1 MERSKQR
8 AYDYALVI
16 VLGIIIVTGLVILY
30 STSAYNGKLKFQ
42 DSFYYLKK
50 QIFALVIAAA
60 MVCQTQA
67 VSASV
72 VSLQAGAQNALTA
85 PSLQMAETEEVQTI
99 SVDGMQ
105 QAETEAK
112 ADNSDVALTAGAGV
126 MVSSP
131 IYVAPED
138 MDEQEYDEEETAGA
152 AYGYTNLGIAQVAD
166 HLNVRETAEDDSKI
180 VGKMENDT
188 GCEILGIEGD
198 KAHITSG
205 SVEGYVSL
213 DYILTGKDAV
223 AQADS
228 VVKELATVNADG
240 LKLREA
246 PSLDAPVYDM
256 VAYGEE
262 LEVLDNGSGS
272 DWVGVDFDGNKLYVS
287 SDYVTVDTKLKT
299 ALNMTEFLYGAGVSD
314 VRVELCEYAKQ
325 FVGNPYVWGGT
336 SLTKGADCSGFV
348 LSIFAKYGISLPHSS
363 RAQANSGTRIK
374 MSEAK
379 PGDLVFYAK
388 GGRINHVAIYIGGG
402 QVISASSPKT
412 GIRIASAYYRTPV
425 AVTRILQD

>member
-1 MERSKQR
+1 MFHKKE
-8 AYDYALVI
+8 
-16 VLGIIIVTGLVILY
+16 
-30 STSAYNGKLKFQ
+30 
-42 DSFYYLKK
+42 LKK

-60 MVCQTQA
+60 MVCQTQV

-246 PSLDAPVYDM
+246 PSLDSPVYDM

-314 VRVELCEYAKQ
+314 VRVELCEYARQ

-348 LSIFAKYGISLPHSS
+348 LSVFAKYGISLPHSS

>member
-1 MERSKQR
+1 MFHKKE
-8 AYDYALVI
+8 
-16 VLGIIIVTGLVILY
+16 
-30 STSAYNGKLKFQ
+30 
-42 DSFYYLKK
+42 LKK

-85 PSLQMAETEEVQTI
+85 PSLQMVETEEVQTI

-138 MDEQEYDEEETAGA
+138 MDEQEYDEEETVGA

-246 PSLDAPVYDM
+246 PSLDSPVYDM

-314 VRVELCEYAKQ
+314 VRVELCEYARQ

-348 LSIFAKYGISLPHSS
+348 LSVFAKYGISLPHSS

>member
-1 MERSKQR
+1 M
-8 AYDYALVI
+8 
-16 VLGIIIVTGLVILY
+16 
-30 STSAYNGKLKFQ
+30 
-42 DSFYYLKK
+42 
-50 QIFALVIAAA
+50 
-60 MVCQTQA
+60 
-67 VSASV
+67 
-72 VSLQAGAQNALTA
+72 
-85 PSLQMAETEEVQTI
+85 
-99 SVDGMQ
+99 
-105 QAETEAK
+105 
-112 ADNSDVALTAGAGV
+112 
-126 MVSSP
+126 
-131 IYVAPED
+131 
-138 MDEQEYDEEETAGA
+138 
-152 AYGYTNLGIAQVAD
+152 AD
-166 HLNVRETAEDDSKI
+166 HLNVRETAEDGSKI

-287 SDYVTVDTKLKT
+287 ADYVSVDTKLKT

-348 LSIFAKYGISLPHSS
+348 LSVFAKYGISLPHSS

>member
-1 MERSKQR
+1 MFHKK
-8 AYDYALVI
+8 
-16 VLGIIIVTGLVILY
+16 G
-30 STSAYNGKLKFQ
+30 
-42 DSFYYLKK
+42 LKK
-50 QIFALVIAAA
+50 QISALVLAAA
-60 MVCQTQA
+60 MVCQTQTA
-67 VSASV
+67 SAAV
-72 VSLQAGAQNALTA
+72 VSLQAGAQNALTT
-85 PSLQMAETEEVQTI
+85 PSLQITGTEEAQTI
-99 SVDGMQ
+99 SVDAMQ
-105 QAETEAK
+105 QTETDA
-112 ADNSDVALTAGAGV
+112 ASDNSDVALTAGAGV

-138 MDEQEYDEEETAGA
+138 MDEQEDDEEETAGA

-166 HLNVRETAEDDSKI
+166 HLNVRETAEDGSKI

-213 DYILTGKDAV
+213 TYILTGKDAV

-262 LEVLDNGSGS
+262 LEVLDNGS
-272 DWVGVDFDGNKLYVS
+272 DWVGVDYDGNELYVS
-287 SDYVTVDTKLKT
+287 ADYVTVDTKLKT

-348 LSIFAKYGISLPHSS
+348 LSVFAKYGISLPHSS
-363 RAQANSGTRIK
+363 RAQANSGTRVK

>member
-1 MERSKQR
+1 MFHKK
-8 AYDYALVI
+8 
-16 VLGIIIVTGLVILY
+16 G
-30 STSAYNGKLKFQ
+30 
-42 DSFYYLKK
+42 LKK
-50 QIFALVIAAA
+50 QIFALVLAAA
-60 MVCQTQA
+60 MICQTQA
-67 VSASV
+67 ASAST
-72 VSLQAGAQNALTA
+72 VSLQAGAQNALTT

-166 HLNVRETAEDDSKI
+166 HLNVRETAEDGSKI

-314 VRVELCEYAKQ
+314 VRVELCEYARQ

-348 LSIFAKYGISLPHSS
+348 LSVFAKYGISLPHSS

>member
-1 MERSKQR
+1 MFHKK
-8 AYDYALVI
+8 
-16 VLGIIIVTGLVILY
+16 G
-30 STSAYNGKLKFQ
+30 
-42 DSFYYLKK
+42 LKK
-50 QIFALVIAAA
+50 QIFALVLAAA
-60 MVCQTQA
+60 MICQTQTA
-67 VSASV
+67 SAST
-72 VSLQAGAQNALTA
+72 VSLQAGAQNALTT

-105 QAETEAK
+105 QTETEAK

-166 HLNVRETAEDDSKI
+166 HLNVRETAEDGSKI

-246 PSLDAPVYDM
+246 PSLDARVYDM

-262 LEVLDNGSGS
+262 LEVLDNGS
-272 DWVGVDFDGNKLYVS
+272 DWVGVDFDGNELYVS
-287 SDYVTVDTKLKT
+287 ADYVTVDTKLKT

-348 LSIFAKYGISLPHSS
+348 LSVFAKYGISLPHSS

>member
-1 MERSKQR
+1 MFHKKE
-8 AYDYALVI
+8 
-16 VLGIIIVTGLVILY
+16 
-30 STSAYNGKLKFQ
+30 
-42 DSFYYLKK
+42 LKK

-72 VSLQAGAQNALTA
+72 VSLQAGAQNALAA

-99 SVDGMQ
+99 SVDGIQ
-105 QAETEAK
+105 QAETDA
-112 ADNSDVALTAGAGV
+112 ASDYTDIALTAGAGV
-126 MVSSP
+126 MIFSP

-166 HLNVRETAEDDSKI
+166 HLNVRETAEDGSKI

-325 FVGNPYVWGGT
+325 FVGNPYV
-336 SLTKGADCSGFV
+336 
-348 LSIFAKYGISLPHSS
+348 
-363 RAQANSGTRIK
+363 
-374 MSEAK
+374 
-379 PGDLVFYAK
+379 
-388 GGRINHVAIYIGGG
+388 
-402 QVISASSPKT
+402 
-412 GIRIASAYYRTPV
+412 
-425 AVTRILQD
+425 

>member
-1 MERSKQR
+1 MFHKK
-8 AYDYALVI
+8 
-16 VLGIIIVTGLVILY
+16 G
-30 STSAYNGKLKFQ
+30 
-42 DSFYYLKK
+42 LKK
-50 QIFALVIAAA
+50 QIFALVLAAA
-60 MVCQTQA
+60 MICQTQA
-67 VSASV
+67 ASAST
-72 VSLQAGAQNALTA
+72 VSLQAGAQNALTT

-138 MDEQEYDEEETAGA
+138 MDEQEYDEEENAGA

-166 HLNVRETAEDDSKI
+166 HLNVRETAEDGSKI

-287 SDYVTVDTKLKT
+287 ADYVTVDTKLKT

-348 LSIFAKYGISLPHSS
+348 LSVFAKYGISLPHSS

>member
-1 MERSKQR
+1 MFHKKE
-8 AYDYALVI
+8 
-16 VLGIIIVTGLVILY
+16 
-30 STSAYNGKLKFQ
+30 
-42 DSFYYLKK
+42 LKK

-246 PSLDAPVYDM
+246 PSLDSAVFDM

-314 VRVELCEYAKQ
+314 VRVELCEYARQ

-348 LSIFAKYGISLPHSS
+348 LSVFAKYGISLPHSS

>member
-1 MERSKQR
+1 MFHKKE
-8 AYDYALVI
+8 
-16 VLGIIIVTGLVILY
+16 
-30 STSAYNGKLKFQ
+30 
-42 DSFYYLKK
+42 LKK
-50 QIFALVIAAA
+50 QIFALVLAAA
-60 MVCQTQA
+60 MICQTQA
-67 VSASV
+67 ASAAT
-72 VSLQAGAQNALTA
+72 VSLQAGAQNALTT

-105 QAETEAK
+105 QTETEAK

-126 MVSSP
+126 MVSAP

-166 HLNVRETAEDDSKI
+166 HLNVRETAEDGSKI

-246 PSLDAPVYDM
+246 PSLEAPVYDM

-287 SDYVTVDTKLKT
+287 ADYVTVDTKLKT

-348 LSIFAKYGISLPHSS
+348 LSVFAKYGISLPHSS

>member
-1 MERSKQR
+1 MFHKKE
-8 AYDYALVI
+8 
-16 VLGIIIVTGLVILY
+16 
-30 STSAYNGKLKFQ
+30 
-42 DSFYYLKK
+42 LKK
-50 QIFALVIAAA
+50 QIFALVLAAA
-60 MVCQTQA
+60 MICQTQA
-67 VSASV
+67 ASAAT
-72 VSLQAGAQNALTA
+72 VSLQAGAQNALTT

-105 QAETEAK
+105 QTETEAK

-126 MVSSP
+126 MVSAP

-166 HLNVRETAEDDSKI
+166 HLNVRETAEDGSKI

-246 PSLDAPVYDM
+246 PSLEAPVYDM

-287 SDYVTVDTKLKT
+287 ADYVTVDTKLKT

-348 LSIFAKYGISLPHSS
+348 LSVFAKYGISMPHSS

>member
-1 MERSKQR
+1 MFHKK
-8 AYDYALVI
+8 
-16 VLGIIIVTGLVILY
+16 G
-30 STSAYNGKLKFQ
+30 
-42 DSFYYLKK
+42 LKK
-50 QIFALVIAAA
+50 QIFALVLAAA
-60 MVCQTQA
+60 MICQTQA
-67 VSASV
+67 ASASV
-72 VSLQAGAQNALTA
+72 VSLQAGAQNALTT

-105 QAETEAK
+105 QTETEAK

-166 HLNVRETAEDDSKI
+166 HLNVRETAEDGSKI

-188 GCEILGIEGD
+188 GCEILGIEGN

-240 LKLREA
+240 LKLRET

-262 LEVLDNGSGS
+262 LEVLDNGS

-287 SDYVTVDTKLKT
+287 ADYVTVDTKLKT

-348 LSIFAKYGISLPHSS
+348 LSVFAKYGISLPHSS

>member
-1 MERSKQR
+1 MFHKKE
-8 AYDYALVI
+8 
-16 VLGIIIVTGLVILY
+16 
-30 STSAYNGKLKFQ
+30 
-42 DSFYYLKK
+42 LKK

-240 LKLREA
+240 LKLRGA

>member
-1 MERSKQR
+1 MFHKKE
-8 AYDYALVI
+8 
-16 VLGIIIVTGLVILY
+16 
-30 STSAYNGKLKFQ
+30 
-42 DSFYYLKK
+42 LKK

-85 PSLQMAETEEVQTI
+85 PPLQMAETEEVQTI

-246 PSLDAPVYDM
+246 PSLDSPVYDM

-314 VRVELCEYAKQ
+314 VRVELCEYARQ

-348 LSIFAKYGISLPHSS
+348 LSVFAKYGISLPHSS

>member
-1 MERSKQR
+1 MFHKK
-8 AYDYALVI
+8 
-16 VLGIIIVTGLVILY
+16 G
-30 STSAYNGKLKFQ
+30 
-42 DSFYYLKK
+42 LKK
-50 QIFALVIAAA
+50 QIFALVLAAA
-60 MVCQTQA
+60 MICQTQA
-67 VSASV
+67 ASASA
-72 VSLQAGAQNALTA
+72 VSLQAGAQNALAT
-85 PSLQMAETEEVQTI
+85 PSLQMAETETEEVQTI

-105 QAETEAK
+105 QTETEAK

-166 HLNVRETAEDDSKI
+166 HLNVRETAEDGSKI

-246 PSLDAPVYDM
+246 PSLEAPVYDM

-262 LEVLDNGSGS
+262 LEVLDNGS

-287 SDYVTVDTKLKT
+287 ADYVTVDTKLKT

-348 LSIFAKYGISLPHSS
+348 LSVFAKYGISLPHSS

>member
-1 MERSKQR
+1 MFHKKE
-8 AYDYALVI
+8 
-16 VLGIIIVTGLVILY
+16 
-30 STSAYNGKLKFQ
+30 
-42 DSFYYLKK
+42 LKK
-50 QIFALVIAAA
+50 QIFALVLAAA
-60 MVCQTQA
+60 MICQTQA
-67 VSASV
+67 ASAAT
-72 VSLQAGAQNALTA
+72 VSLQAGAQNALTT

-105 QAETEAK
+105 QTETEAK

-166 HLNVRETAEDDSKI
+166 HLNVRETAEDGSKI

-262 LEVLDNGSGS
+262 LEVLDNGS
-272 DWVGVDFDGNKLYVS
+272 DWVGVDFDGNELYVS
-287 SDYVTVDTKLKT
+287 ADYVTVDTKLKT

-348 LSIFAKYGISLPHSS
+348 LSVFAKYGISLPHSS

-425 AVTRILQD
+425 AVARILQD

>member
-1 MERSKQR
+1 M
-8 AYDYALVI
+8 
-16 VLGIIIVTGLVILY
+16 
-30 STSAYNGKLKFQ
+30 FQ
-42 DSFYYLKK
+42 KKGLKK
-50 QIFALVIAAA
+50 QIFALVLAAA
-60 MVCQTQA
+60 MICQTQA
-67 VSASV
+67 ASASA
-72 VSLQAGAQNALTA
+72 VSLQAGAQNALTT

-105 QAETEAK
+105 QTETEAK

-166 HLNVRETAEDDSKI
+166 HLNVRETAEDGSKI

-246 PSLDAPVYDM
+246 PSLDASVYDM

-262 LEVLDNGSGS
+262 LEVLDNGS
-272 DWVGVDFDGNKLYVS
+272 DWVGVDYDGNELYVS
-287 SDYVTVDTKLKT
+287 ADYVTVDTKLKT

-348 LSIFAKYGISLPHSS
+348 LSVFAKYGISLPHSS

>member
-1 MERSKQR
+1 MFHKK
-8 AYDYALVI
+8 
-16 VLGIIIVTGLVILY
+16 G
-30 STSAYNGKLKFQ
+30 
-42 DSFYYLKK
+42 LKK
-50 QIFALVIAAA
+50 QIFALVLAAA
-60 MVCQTQA
+60 MVCQTQTA
-67 VSASV
+67 SAAT
-72 VSLQAGAQNALTA
+72 VSLQAGAQNALTT
-85 PSLQMAETEEVQTI
+85 PSLQITGTEEAQTI

-105 QAETEAK
+105 QTETDA
-112 ADNSDVALTAGAGV
+112 ASDNSDVALTAGAGV

-138 MDEQEYDEEETAGA
+138 MDEQEDDEEETAGA

-166 HLNVRETAEDDSKI
+166 HLNVRETAEDGSKI

-213 DYILTGKDAV
+213 DYILTGKEAV

-246 PSLDAPVYDM
+246 PSLDASVYDM

-262 LEVLDNGSGS
+262 LEVLDNGS
-272 DWVGVDFDGNKLYVS
+272 DWVGVDYDGNELYVS
-287 SDYVTVDTKLKT
+287 ADYVTVDTKLKT

-348 LSIFAKYGISLPHSS
+348 LSVFAKYGISLPHSS

>member
-1 MERSKQR
+1 MFHKKE
-8 AYDYALVI
+8 
-16 VLGIIIVTGLVILY
+16 
-30 STSAYNGKLKFQ
+30 
-42 DSFYYLKK
+42 LKK

-85 PSLQMAETEEVQTI
+85 PSLQMVETEEVQTI

>member
-1 MERSKQR
+1 MRNT
-8 AYDYALVI
+8 I
-16 VLGIIIVTGLVILY
+16 GLGRLY
-30 STSAYNGKLKFQ
+30 MFHKKG
-42 DSFYYLKK
+42 LKK
-50 QIFALVIAAA
+50 QIFALVLAAS
-60 MVCQTQA
+60 MICQTQA

-166 HLNVRETAEDDSKI
+166 HLNVRETAEDGSKI

-246 PSLDAPVYDM
+246 PSLEAPVYDM

-287 SDYVTVDTKLKT
+287 ADYVSVDTKLKT

-348 LSIFAKYGISLPHSS
+348 LSVFAKYGISLPHSS

-425 AVTRILQD
+425 AVARILQD

>member
-1 MERSKQR
+1 MFHKKE
-8 AYDYALVI
+8 
-16 VLGIIIVTGLVILY
+16 
-30 STSAYNGKLKFQ
+30 
-42 DSFYYLKK
+42 LKK

-72 VSLQAGAQNALTA
+72 VTLQAGAQNALDT

-348 LSIFAKYGISLPHSS
+348 LSVFAKYGISLPHSS

>member
-1 MERSKQR
+1 MFHKK
-8 AYDYALVI
+8 
-16 VLGIIIVTGLVILY
+16 G
-30 STSAYNGKLKFQ
+30 
-42 DSFYYLKK
+42 LKK
-50 QIFALVIAAA
+50 QIFALVLAAT
-60 MVCQTQA
+60 MICQTQA
-67 VSASV
+67 ASAAT
-72 VSLQAGAQNALTA
+72 VSLQAGAQNALTT

-138 MDEQEYDEEETAGA
+138 MDEQEYDEEETSGA

-166 HLNVRETAEDDSKI
+166 HLNVRETAEDGSKI

-246 PSLDAPVYDM
+246 PSLEAPVYDM

-262 LEVLDNGSGS
+262 LEVLDNGS

-287 SDYVTVDTKLKT
+287 ADYVTVDTKLKT

-348 LSIFAKYGISLPHSS
+348 LSVFAKYGISLPHSS

>member
-1 MERSKQR
+1 M
-8 AYDYALVI
+8 
-16 VLGIIIVTGLVILY
+16 TGLRNTIGLERLY
-30 STSAYNGKLKFQ
+30 MFHKKG
-42 DSFYYLKK
+42 LKK
-50 QIFALVIAAA
+50 QIFALVLAAA
-60 MVCQTQA
+60 MICQTQTA
-67 VSASV
+67 SASTV
-72 VSLQAGAQNALTA
+72 YLQAGAQNALTT

-166 HLNVRETAEDDSKI
+166 HLNVRETAEDGSKI

-205 SVEGYVSL
+205 SVEGYVSI

-246 PSLDAPVYDM
+246 PSLDARVYDM

-262 LEVLDNGSGS
+262 LEVLDNGS
-272 DWVGVDFDGNKLYVS
+272 DWVGVDFDGNELYVS
-287 SDYVTVDTKLKT
+287 ADYVTVDTKLKT

-348 LSIFAKYGISLPHSS
+348 LSVFAKYGISLPHSS

-425 AVTRILQD
+425 AVTRILQG

>member
-1 MERSKQR
+1 MFHKKE
-8 AYDYALVI
+8 
-16 VLGIIIVTGLVILY
+16 
-30 STSAYNGKLKFQ
+30 
-42 DSFYYLKK
+42 LKK

-85 PSLQMAETEEVQTI
+85 PSLQMVETEEVQTI

-246 PSLDAPVYDM
+246 PSLDSPVYDM

-314 VRVELCEYAKQ
+314 VRVELCEYARQ

-348 LSIFAKYGISLPHSS
+348 LSVFAKYGISLPHSS

>member
-1 MERSKQR
+1 MFHKKE
-8 AYDYALVI
+8 
-16 VLGIIIVTGLVILY
+16 
-30 STSAYNGKLKFQ
+30 
-42 DSFYYLKK
+42 LKK

-105 QAETEAK
+105 QSETEAK

-246 PSLDAPVYDM
+246 PSLDSPVYDM

-314 VRVELCEYAKQ
+314 VRVELCEYARQ

-348 LSIFAKYGISLPHSS
+348 LSVFAKYGISLPHSS